1 MLRPNPYHRHIRG
14 RVDYPHHCHSFDPTP
29 LLELTQP
36 IAVSKAIPPPWP
48 ALLLTLA
55 ALPLGWS
62 LWAAVQAGLDPAGW
76 TALWQDPQTLRAL
89 AMSLWT
95 GLLASALSTA
105 AAAWLL
111 CRTFSALPDATVST
125 RLARGLAPLLALPHV
140 ALAIGLVALLA
151 PGGWL
156 LRLLSPWATGFSAPP
171 PWPTTQDP
179 WGLGLVTVL
188 VLKETPF
195 LLWAALA
202 QLQRPEVGQHLQQQ
216 LRLAQT
222 LGYSARS
229 AWWRVAWPQLWPRM
243 LGPLLAVLAY
253 NLTVVDVALVIGP
266 GTPPTLAVLAWQ
278 WLQNADPA
286 TNAQGAAA
294 AWLLAAAMA
303 LAAAL
308 AWSSTRSP
316 LWRRR
321 QTRGPDALRA
331 AAQPSPG
338 TITTIIIRAATHQPL
353 ALLPGIYLCVGLALG
368 LGSLTGSW
376 PFPQL
381 LPETWSQAAWQSV
394 MASTGTLW
402 VTTGLALASS
412 LSALLWA
419 VAWLELAPHNWHR
432 RAQALL
438 YLPLALPGV
447 LWVLGL
453 HQLALAWG
461 LDGQASGLWLA
472 HTLTCLP
479 YVLLALQGPYTGFD
493 ARLAQLAATLGRSH
507 WAFLWQVKWPL
518 LRAALAASMA
528 VGFAVSVAQYLPTL
542 YVGAGRFN
550 TVSTEAVTLASG
562 GQRSLTA
569 AYAGLQWLL
578 PVLMFALAARLG
590 RARRL

>member
-1 MLRPNPYHRHIRG
+1 M
-14 RVDYPHHCHSFDPTP
+14 
-29 LLELTQP
+29 
-36 IAVSKAIPPPWP
+36 
-48 ALLLTLA
+48 LLTLA

-62 LWAAVQAGLDPAGW
+62 LWAAVQAGLDAAGW
-76 TALWQDPQTLRAL
+76 KALWLDPQTLRAL

-95 GLLASALSTA
+95 GLLASTLSTA
-105 AAAWLL
+105 AAAWML
-111 CRTFSALPDATVST
+111 CRIFSPLPGAAVGG
-125 RLARGLAPLLALPHV
+125 RLARGLAPLLALPHA

-151 PGGWL
+151 PSGWL

-171 PWPTTQDP
+171 PWATTQDP
-179 WGLGLVTVL
+179 WGLGLVAVL

-202 QLQRPEVGQHLQQQ
+202 QLQRPEVGQQLQRQ

-229 AWWRVAWPQLWPRM
+229 AWWRVAWPQLWPRL

-266 GTPPTLAVLAWQ
+266 GAPPTLAVLAWQ
-278 WLQNADPA
+278 WLQDADPA

-294 AWLLAAAMA
+294 AWLLAGAMA

-308 AWSSTRSP
+308 AWGSTGNP
-316 LWRRR
+316 QWRRR
-321 QTRGPDALRA
+321 QTRGPDAMRTA
-331 AAQPSPG
+331 ARHSPG
-338 TITTIIIRAATHQPL
+338 TTTTITTITTITLRASTHQPL
-353 ALLPGIYLCVGLALG
+353 ALLLGIYLAVGLALG
-368 LGSLTGSW
+368 LGSFTGSW

-381 LPETWSQAAWQSV
+381 LPEVWSLTAWRSV
-394 MASTGTLW
+394 LASSGTLW
-402 VTTGLALASS
+402 ATTGLALASS

-419 VAWLELAPHNWHR
+419 VAWLELAPHSWQR

-472 HTLTCLP
+472 HTLACLP

-493 ARLAQLAATLGRSH
+493 TRLGQLAPTLGRSR

-518 LRAALAASMA
+518 LRAALAASLA

-578 PVLMFALAARLG
+578 PMLMFALAARLG

>member
-1 MLRPNPYHRHIRG
+1 M
-14 RVDYPHHCHSFDPTP
+14 
-29 LLELTQP
+29 
-36 IAVSKAIPPPWP
+36 
-48 ALLLTLA
+48 LLTLA

-62 LWAAVQAGLDPAGW
+62 LWAAVQAGLDTAGW
-76 TALWQDPQTLRAL
+76 KALLNDPQTLRAL

-105 AAAWLL
+105 VAAWML
-111 CRTFSALPDATVST
+111 CRIFSPLPGAAVGTK
-125 RLARGLAPLLALPHV
+125 LARGLAPLLALPHA

-151 PGGWL
+151 PSGWL

-171 PWPTTQDP
+171 PWATTQDP
-179 WGLGLVTVL
+179 WGLGLVLML

-202 QLQRPEVGQHLQQQ
+202 QLQRPGVTQALQQQ
-216 LRLAQT
+216 LRLAHT

-229 AWWRVAWPQLWPRM
+229 AWWRVAWPQLWPRL

-278 WLQNADPA
+278 WLQDADPT

-294 AWLLAAAMA
+294 AWLLAAALA
-303 LAAAL
+303 LVAAL
-308 AWSSTRSP
+308 AWGLTRTP

-321 QTRGPDALRA
+321 WTRGPA
-331 AAQPSPG
+331 AARAMGRFRSVRRHGERPG
-338 TITTIIIRAATHQPL
+338 TVKPNAPRPPL
-353 ALLPGIYLCVGLALG
+353 TLLHGIYLAAGLALAV
-368 LGSLTGSW
+368 GSLSGSW

-381 LPETWSQAAWQSV
+381 LPEAWGWAAWQSV
-394 MASTGTLW
+394 LASSGTLW
-402 VTTGLALASS
+402 TTGVLAMASS
-412 LSALLWA
+412 LGALLWA
-419 VAWLELAPHNWHR
+419 VAWLELAPPAWQR
-432 RAQALL
+432 RAQALFC
-438 YLPLALPGV
+438 LPLALPGV

-453 HQLALAWG
+453 HRLALAWAW
-461 LDGQASGLWLA
+461 DGQAAGLWLA
-472 HTLTCLP
+472 HTLACLP

-493 ARLAQLAATLGRSH
+493 ARLAQLAASLGRSR
-507 WAFLWQVKWPL
+507 WVFLWQVKWPL
-518 LRAALAASMA
+518 LRAALAASLA

-550 TVSTEAVTLASG
+550 TVTTEAVTLAAG

-578 PVLMFALAARLG
+578 PVLMFALAAWLG
-590 RARRL
+590 RARRWPQPAPPGQPVQCSLP

>member
-1 MLRPNPYHRHIRG
+1 M
-14 RVDYPHHCHSFDPTP
+14 
-29 LLELTQP
+29 TQS
-36 IAVSKAIPPPWP
+36 IAVSKAISTPCP
-48 ALLLTLA
+48 ALLLTLV

-111 CRTFSALPDATVST
+111 CRIFSALPDATVST
-125 RLARGLAPLLALPHV
+125 RLAGGLAPLLALPHV

-151 PGGWL
+151 PSGWL

-179 WGLGLVTVL
+179 WGLGLVAVL

-202 QLQRPEVGQHLQQQ
+202 QLQRPEVGLQLQQQ

-229 AWWRVAWPQLWPRM
+229 AWWRVAWPQLWPR
-243 LGPLLAVLAY
+243 LWGPLLAVLAY

-278 WLQNADPA
+278 WLQDADPA

-303 LAAAL
+303 LAAGL
-308 AWSSTRSP
+308 AWGSTRNP

-321 QTRGPDALRA
+321 RTRGPSALRA
-331 AAQPSPG
+331 AGQHVPR
-338 TITTIIIRAATHQPL
+338 TITTIALRPTTHQPL
-353 ALLPGIYLCVGLALG
+353 ALLLGIYLTVGLALG
-368 LGSLTGSW
+368 LGSVTGSW

-381 LPETWSQAAWQSV
+381 LPETWSLAAWQSV
-394 MASTGTLW
+394 LASSGTLW

-419 VAWLELAPHNWHR
+419 VAWLELAPHSWQAK
-432 RAQALL
+432 AQALL
-438 YLPLALPGV
+438 YLPLALPSV
-447 LWVLGL
+447 LWALGL
-453 HQLALAWG
+453 HKLALAWG
-461 LDGQASGLWLA
+461 LDSQASGLWLA
-472 HTLTCLP
+472 HTLACLP
-479 YVLLALQGPYTGFD
+479 YVLLSLQGPYTGFD
-493 ARLAQLAATLGRSH
+493 ARLAQLAATLGRSR
-507 WAFLWQVKWPL
+507 WAFLWQVKWPM
-518 LRAALAASMA
+518 LRAALTASLA

-578 PVLMFALAARLG
+578 PVLMFALTARLG

>member
-1 MLRPNPYHRHIRG
+1 
-14 RVDYPHHCHSFDPTP
+14 
-29 LLELTQP
+29 
-36 IAVSKAIPPPWP
+36 
-48 ALLLTLA
+48 
-55 ALPLGWS
+55 
-62 LWAAVQAGLDPAGW
+62 
-76 TALWQDPQTLRAL
+76 
-89 AMSLWT
+89 
-95 GLLASALSTA
+95 LLASALSTA

-111 CRTFSALPDATVST
+111 CRIFSALPDATVST
-125 RLARGLAPLLALPHV
+125 RLAGGLAPLLALPHV

-151 PGGWL
+151 PSGWL

-179 WGLGLVTVL
+179 WGLGLVAVL

-202 QLQRPEVGQHLQQQ
+202 QLQRPEVGLQLQQQ

-229 AWWRVAWPQLWPRM
+229 AWWRVAWPQLWPR
-243 LGPLLAVLAY
+243 LWGPLLAVLAY

-278 WLQNADPA
+278 WLQDADPA

-303 LAAAL
+303 LAAGL
-308 AWSSTRSP
+308 AWGSTRNP

-321 QTRGPDALRA
+321 RTRGPSALRA
-331 AAQPSPG
+331 AGQHVPR
-338 TITTIIIRAATHQPL
+338 TITTIALRPTTHQPL
-353 ALLPGIYLCVGLALG
+353 ALLLGIYLTVGLALG
-368 LGSLTGSW
+368 LGSVTGSW

-381 LPETWSQAAWQSV
+381 LPETWSLAAWQSV
-394 MASTGTLW
+394 LASSGTLW

-419 VAWLELAPHNWHR
+419 VAWLELAPHSWQAK
-432 RAQALL
+432 AQALL
-438 YLPLALPGV
+438 YLPLALPSV
-447 LWVLGL
+447 LWALGL
-453 HQLALAWG
+453 HKLALAWG
-461 LDGQASGLWLA
+461 LDSQASGLWLA
-472 HTLTCLP
+472 HTLACLP
-479 YVLLALQGPYTGFD
+479 YVLLSLQGPYTGFD
-493 ARLAQLAATLGRSH
+493 ARLAQLAATLGRSR
-507 WAFLWQVKWPL
+507 WAFLWQVKWPM
-518 LRAALAASMA
+518 LRAALTASLA

-578 PVLMFALAARLG
+578 PVLMFALTARLG

>member
-1 MLRPNPYHRHIRG
+1 
-14 RVDYPHHCHSFDPTP
+14 
-29 LLELTQP
+29 LTQS
-36 IAVSKAIPPPWP
+36 IAVSKAITPPWP

-95 GLLASALSTA
+95 GLLTSTLSTA

-125 RLARGLAPLLALPHV
+125 RLARGLAPLLALPHA

-151 PGGWL
+151 PSGWL

-179 WGLGLVTVL
+179 WGLGLVAVL

-202 QLQRPEVGQHLQQQ
+202 QLQRPEVGLQLQQQ

-229 AWWRVAWPQLWPRM
+229 AWWRVAWPQLWPRL
-243 LGPLLAVLAY
+243 LGPLLVVLAY

-278 WLQNADPA
+278 WLQDADPS

-308 AWSSTRSP
+308 AWGSTRNP

-321 QTRGPDALRA
+321 WTRGLNARHA
-331 AAQPSPG
+331 SGQPSPG
-338 TITTIIIRAATHQPL
+338 STPSATASKAIPRQPL
-353 ALLPGIYLCVGLALG
+353 AWLLGVYLTVGLALG
-368 LGSLTGSW
+368 LGSVTGSW

-381 LPETWSQAAWQSV
+381 LPETWSLAAWQSV

-419 VAWLELAPHNWHR
+419 VAWLELAPHSWQAK
-432 RAQALL
+432 AQALL
-438 YLPLALPGV
+438 YLPLALPSV
-447 LWVLGL
+447 LWALGL

-461 LDGQASGLWLA
+461 LDGQVSGLWLA
-472 HTLTCLP
+472 HTLACLP

-493 ARLAQLAATLGRSH
+493 ARLAQLAATLGRSR

-518 LRAALAASMA
+518 LRAALAASLA

-569 AYAGLQWLL
+569 AFAGLQWLL
-578 PVLMFALAARLG
+578 PVLMFVLAARLG

>member
-1 MLRPNPYHRHIRG
+1 M
-14 RVDYPHHCHSFDPTP
+14 
-29 LLELTQP
+29 TQS
-36 IAVSKAIPPPWP
+36 IAVSKAISTPCP
-48 ALLLTLA
+48 ALLLTLV

-111 CRTFSALPDATVST
+111 CRIFSALPDATAST

-151 PGGWL
+151 PSGWL

-179 WGLGLVTVL
+179 WGLGLVAVL

-202 QLQRPEVGQHLQQQ
+202 QLQRPEVGLQLQQQ

-229 AWWRVAWPQLWPRM
+229 AWWRVAWPQLWPR
-243 LGPLLAVLAY
+243 LWGPLLAVLAY

-278 WLQNADPA
+278 WLQDADPA

-308 AWSSTRSP
+308 AWGSTRNP

-321 QTRGPDALRA
+321 RTRGPDAMRA
-331 AAQPSPG
+331 AAQHMTRSIP
-338 TITTIIIRAATHQPL
+338 TITPGATTHQPL
-353 ALLPGIYLCVGLALG
+353 ALLLGIYLTVGLALG
-368 LGSLTGSW
+368 LGSVTGSW

-381 LPETWSQAAWQSV
+381 LPETWSLAAWQSV
-394 MASTGTLW
+394 LASSGTLW

-472 HTLTCLP
+472 HTLACLP

-493 ARLAQLAATLGRSH
+493 ARLAQLAATLGRSR
-507 WAFLWQVKWPL
+507 WAFLWRVKWPL
-518 LRAALAASMA
+518 LRAALAASLA

>member
-1 MLRPNPYHRHIRG
+1 M
-14 RVDYPHHCHSFDPTP
+14 
-29 LLELTQP
+29 P
-36 IAVSKAIPPPWP
+36 IP
-48 ALLLTLA
+48 ALMLLTLA

-111 CRTFSALPDATVST
+111 CRIFSALPDATVST
-125 RLARGLAPLLALPHV
+125 RLAGGLAPLLALPHV

-151 PGGWL
+151 PSGWL

-179 WGLGLVTVL
+179 WGLGLVAVL

-202 QLQRPEVGQHLQQQ
+202 QLQRPEVGLQLQQQ

-229 AWWRVAWPQLWPRM
+229 AWWRVAWPQLWPR
-243 LGPLLAVLAY
+243 LWGPLLAVLAY

-278 WLQNADPA
+278 WLQDADPA

-294 AWLLAAAMA
+294 AWLLAAALA

-308 AWSSTRSP
+308 TWGSTRSP

-321 QTRGPDALRA
+321 RTRGPSALRA
-331 AAQPSPG
+331 ATQPSPG
-338 TITTIIIRAATHQPL
+338 TITTIIIRATTHQPL
-353 ALLPGIYLCVGLALG
+353 DWLLGVYLTVGLALG
-368 LGSLTGSW
+368 LGSVIGSW

-381 LPETWSQAAWQSV
+381 LPETWSLAAWQSV
-394 MASTGTLW
+394 MSSSTTLW

-419 VAWLELAPHNWHR
+419 VAWLELAPHSWQAK
-432 RAQALL
+432 AQALL
-438 YLPLALPGV
+438 YLPLALPSV
-447 LWVLGL
+447 LWALGL
-453 HQLALAWG
+453 HKLALAWG
-461 LDGQASGLWLA
+461 LDSQASGLWLA
-472 HTLTCLP
+472 HTLACLP
-479 YVLLALQGPYTGFD
+479 YVLLSLQGPYTGFD
-493 ARLAQLAATLGRSH
+493 ARLAQLAATLGRSR
-507 WAFLWQVKWPL
+507 WAFLWQVKWPM
-518 LRAALAASMA
+518 LRAALTASLA

-578 PVLMFALAARLG
+578 PVLMFALTARLG

>member
-1 MLRPNPYHRHIRG
+1 MPM
-14 RVDYPHHCHSFDPTP
+14 
-29 LLELTQP
+29 P
-36 IAVSKAIPPPWP
+36 IP
-48 ALLLTLA
+48 ALMLLTLA

-111 CRTFSALPDATVST
+111 CRIFSALPDATVST

-151 PGGWL
+151 PSGWL

-179 WGLGLVTVL
+179 WGLGLVAVL

-202 QLQRPEVGQHLQQQ
+202 QLQRPEVGLQLQQQ

-229 AWWRVAWPQLWPRM
+229 AWWRVAWPQLWPR
-243 LGPLLAVLAY
+243 LWGPLLAVLAY

-278 WLQNADPA
+278 WLQDADPA

-303 LAAAL
+303 LAAGL
-308 AWSSTRSP
+308 AWGSTRNP

-321 QTRGPDALRA
+321 RTRGPSALRA
-331 AAQPSPG
+331 AGQHVPR
-338 TITTIIIRAATHQPL
+338 TITTIALRPTTHQPL
-353 ALLPGIYLCVGLALG
+353 ALLLGIYLTVGLALG
-368 LGSLTGSW
+368 LGSVTGSW

-381 LPETWSQAAWQSV
+381 LPETWSLAAWQSV
-394 MASTGTLW
+394 LASSGTLW

-419 VAWLELAPHNWHR
+419 VAWLELAPHSWQAK
-432 RAQALL
+432 AQALL
-438 YLPLALPGV
+438 YLPLALPSV
-447 LWVLGL
+447 LWALGL
-453 HQLALAWG
+453 HKLALAWG
-461 LDGQASGLWLA
+461 LDSQASGLWLA
-472 HTLTCLP
+472 HTLACLP
-479 YVLLALQGPYTGFD
+479 YVLLALQGPYTSFD
-493 ARLAQLAATLGRSH
+493 ARLAQLAATLGRSR
-507 WAFLWQVKWPL
+507 WAFLWQVKWPM
-518 LRAALAASMA
+518 LRAALTASLA

-578 PVLMFALAARLG
+578 PVLMFALTARLG

>member
-1 MLRPNPYHRHIRG
+1 MAFDHRHLRL
-14 RVDYPHHCHSFDPTP
+14 P
-29 LLELTQP
+29 
-36 IAVSKAIPPPWP
+36 IPP
-48 ALLLTLA
+48 LLLTLA

-62 LWAAVQAGLDPAGW
+62 LWAAVQAGLDAAGW
-76 TALWQDPQTLRAL
+76 TALLNDPQTLPAL

-111 CRTFSALPDATVST
+111 CRTFSALPHVAVGA
-125 RLARGLAPLLALPHV
+125 RLARGLAPLLAMPHA
-140 ALAIGLVALLA
+140 ALAIALVALLA
-151 PGGWL
+151 PSGWL
-156 LRLLSPWATGFSAPP
+156 LRLLSPWATGLSAPP

-179 WGLGLVTVL
+179 WGLGLVAVL

-202 QLQRPEVGQHLQQQ
+202 QLQRPEVGQQLQQQ
-216 LRLAQT
+216 LRLAHT

-229 AWWRVAWPQLWPRM
+229 AWWRVAWPQLWPRLM
-243 LGPLLAVLAY
+243 GPLLAVLAY

-266 GTPPTLAVLAWQ
+266 GRPPTLAVLAWQ
-278 WLQNADPA
+278 WLQDADPA

-294 AWLLAAAMA
+294 AWLLAAALA
-303 LAAAL
+303 LAASLAWSLTRSHLWRRRWTRGPAAARSISRFWPRRGNSKHPGTTRPDAPGLTPGRPPLTLLLCIYLAAAL
-308 AWSSTRSP
+308 A
-316 LWRRR
+316 
-321 QTRGPDALRA
+321 
-331 AAQPSPG
+331 
-338 TITTIIIRAATHQPL
+338 L
-353 ALLPGIYLCVGLALG
+353 AVG
-368 LGSLTGSW
+368 SVSGSW

-381 LPETWSQAAWQSV
+381 LPEAWSLAAWQSV
-394 MASTGTLW
+394 LASSGTLW
-402 VTTGLALASS
+402 ATTGLALASS
-412 LSALLWA
+412 LGALLWA
-419 VAWLELAPHNWHR
+419 VAWLELAPGTWQA
-432 RAQALL
+432 RAQPLL

-472 HTLTCLP
+472 HTLACLP

-493 ARLAQLAATLGRSH
+493 ARLAQLAATLGRGR

-518 LRAALAASMA
+518 LRAALAASLA
-528 VGFAVSVAQYLPTL
+528 LGFAVSVAQYLPTL

-550 TVSTEAVTLASG
+550 TVTTEAVTLAAG

-569 AYAGLQWLL
+569 AYAWLQWLL

-590 RARRL
+590 RARPI

>member
-1 MLRPNPYHRHIRG
+1 
-14 RVDYPHHCHSFDPTP
+14 
-29 LLELTQP
+29 
-36 IAVSKAIPPPWP
+36 
-48 ALLLTLA
+48 
-55 ALPLGWS
+55 
-62 LWAAVQAGLDPAGW
+62 
-76 TALWQDPQTLRAL
+76 
-89 AMSLWT
+89 
-95 GLLASALSTA
+95 
-105 AAAWLL
+105 
-111 CRTFSALPDATVST
+111 
-125 RLARGLAPLLALPHV
+125 LAPLLALPHA

-151 PGGWL
+151 PSGWL

-171 PWPTTQDP
+171 PWATTQDP
-179 WGLGLVTVL
+179 WGLGLVAVL

-202 QLQRPEVGQHLQQQ
+202 QLQRPEVGQQLQQQ

-222 LGYSARS
+222 LGYGARS
-229 AWWRVAWPQLWPRM
+229 AWWRVAWPQLWPRL

-278 WLQNADPA
+278 WLQDADPA

-294 AWLLAAAMA
+294 AWLLAATMA
-303 LAAAL
+303 LMAVL
-308 AWSSTRSP
+308 AWGSTRSP

-321 QTRGPDALRA
+321 RTRGPNAMRA
-331 AAQPSPG
+331 GAQHSPG
-338 TITTIIIRAATHQPL
+338 TTTTIAAITRRATTHQPL
-353 ALLPGIYLCVGLALG
+353 ALLLGIYLTVGLALG
-368 LGSLTGSW
+368 LGSVAGSW

-381 LPETWSQAAWQSV
+381 LPEVWSLAAWRSV
-394 MASTGTLW
+394 LASSSTLW
-402 VTTGLALASS
+402 ATTGLALASS

-419 VAWLELAPHNWHR
+419 VAWLELAPQSWHR

-472 HTLTCLP
+472 HTLACLP

-493 ARLAQLAATLGRSH
+493 ARLGQLAATLGRSR
-507 WAFLWQVKWPL
+507 WAFLWQVKWPM
-518 LRAALAASMA
+518 LRAALAASLA
-528 VGFAVSVAQYLPTL
+528 VGFAVSLAQYLPTL
-542 YVGAGRFN
+542 YLGAGRFN

-590 RARRL
+590 RASRF

>member
-1 MLRPNPYHRHIRG
+1 MPAPTLSLML
-14 RVDYPHHCHSFDPTP
+14 F
-29 LLELTQP
+29 
-36 IAVSKAIPPPWP
+36 
-48 ALLLTLA
+48 TLA

-62 LWAAVQAGLDPAGW
+62 LWAAVQAGLDAPAW
-76 TALWQDPQTLRAL
+76 AALWRDSQTLRAL

-95 GLLASALSTA
+95 GLLASALSTL

-111 CRTFSALPDATVST
+111 CRSFSPLPSAAVGAQ
-125 RLARGLAPLLALPHV
+125 LASGLAPLLALPHA

-151 PGGWL
+151 PSGWL
-156 LRLLSPWATGFSAPP
+156 LRLLSPWATGLSAPP
-171 PWPTTQDP
+171 PWATTQDP
-179 WGLGLVTVL
+179 WGLGLVAVL

-202 QLQRPEVGQHLQQQ
+202 QLQRPEVGQQLQQQ

-229 AWWRVAWPQLWPRM
+229 AWWRLAWPQLWPRL

-266 GTPPTLAVLAWQ
+266 GAPPTLAVLAWQ
-278 WLQNADPA
+278 WLQDADPA

-308 AWSSTRSP
+308 AWGSARSP

-321 QTRGPDALRA
+321 RTRGPDAIRA
-331 AAQPSPG
+331 GAQHSPG
-338 TITTIIIRAATHQPL
+338 STPAPTASKAIPRQPL
-353 ALLPGIYLCVGLALG
+353 AWLMGIYLAVGLALG
-368 LGSLTGSW
+368 LGSFTGSW

-381 LPETWSQAAWQSV
+381 LPEVWSLAAWRSV
-394 MASTGTLW
+394 LASSGTLW
-402 VTTGLALASS
+402 ATTGLALASS

-419 VAWLELAPHNWHR
+419 VAWLELAPHSWHR
-432 RAQALL
+432 RAQVLL

-472 HTLTCLP
+472 HTLACLP
-479 YVLLALQGPYTGFD
+479 YVLLALQGPYNGFD
-493 ARLAQLAATLGRSH
+493 ARLAQLAATLGRSR
-507 WAFLWQVKWPL
+507 WAFLWQVKWPM
-518 LRAALAASMA
+518 LRAALTASLA

-542 YVGAGRFN
+542 YLGAGRFN

>member
-1 MLRPNPYHRHIRG
+1 M
-14 RVDYPHHCHSFDPTP
+14 PT
-29 LLELTQP
+29 
-36 IAVSKAIPPPWP
+36 AAP
-48 ALLLTLA
+48 ALLLLILA

-111 CRTFSALPDATVST
+111 CRIFSALPDATVST
-125 RLARGLAPLLALPHV
+125 RLAGGLAPLLALPHV

-151 PGGWL
+151 PSGWL

-179 WGLGLVTVL
+179 WGLGLVAVL

-202 QLQRPEVGQHLQQQ
+202 QLQRPEVGLQLQQQ

-229 AWWRVAWPQLWPRM
+229 AWWRVAWPQLWPR
-243 LGPLLAVLAY
+243 LWGPLLAVLAY

-278 WLQNADPA
+278 WLQDADPA

-303 LAAAL
+303 LAAGL
-308 AWSSTRSP
+308 AWGSTRNP

-321 QTRGPDALRA
+321 RTRGPSALRA
-331 AAQPSPG
+331 AGQHVPR
-338 TITTIIIRAATHQPL
+338 TITTIALRPTTHQPL
-353 ALLPGIYLCVGLALG
+353 ALLLGIYLTVGLALG
-368 LGSLTGSW
+368 LGSVTGSW

-381 LPETWSQAAWQSV
+381 LPETWSLAAWQSV
-394 MASTGTLW
+394 LASSGTLW

-419 VAWLELAPHNWHR
+419 VAWLELAPHSWQAK
-432 RAQALL
+432 AQALL
-438 YLPLALPGV
+438 YLPLALPSV
-447 LWVLGL
+447 LWALGL

-472 HTLTCLP
+472 HTLACLP
-479 YVLLALQGPYTGFD
+479 YVLLSLQGPYTGFD
-493 ARLAQLAATLGRSH
+493 ARLAQLAATLGRSR
-507 WAFLWQVKWPL
+507 WAFLWQVKWPM
-518 LRAALAASMA
+518 LRAALTASLA

-578 PVLMFALAARLG
+578 PVLMFALTARLG

>member
-1 MLRPNPYHRHIRG
+1 M
-14 RVDYPHHCHSFDPTP
+14 
-29 LLELTQP
+29 TQP

-111 CRTFSALPDATVST
+111 CRIFSALPDATVST
-125 RLARGLAPLLALPHV
+125 RLAGGLAPLLALPHV

-151 PGGWL
+151 PSGWL

-179 WGLGLVTVL
+179 WGLGLVAVL

-202 QLQRPEVGQHLQQQ
+202 QLQRPEVGLQLQQQ

-229 AWWRVAWPQLWPRM
+229 AWWRVAWPQLWPR
-243 LGPLLAVLAY
+243 LWGPLLAVLAY

-278 WLQNADPA
+278 WLQDADPA

-303 LAAAL
+303 LAAGL
-308 AWSSTRSP
+308 AWGSTRNP

-321 QTRGPDALRA
+321 RTRGPSALRA
-331 AAQPSPG
+331 AGQHVPR
-338 TITTIIIRAATHQPL
+338 TITTIALRPTTHQPL
-353 ALLPGIYLCVGLALG
+353 ALLLGIYLTVGLALG
-368 LGSLTGSW
+368 LGSVTGSW

-381 LPETWSQAAWQSV
+381 LPETWSLAAWQSV
-394 MASTGTLW
+394 LASSGTLW

-419 VAWLELAPHNWHR
+419 VAWLELAPHSWQAK
-432 RAQALL
+432 AQALL
-438 YLPLALPGV
+438 YLPLALPSV
-447 LWVLGL
+447 LWALGL

-472 HTLTCLP
+472 HTLACLP
-479 YVLLALQGPYTGFD
+479 YVLLSLQGPYTGFD
-493 ARLAQLAATLGRSH
+493 ARLAQLAATLGRSR
-507 WAFLWQVKWPL
+507 WAFLWQVKWPM
-518 LRAALAASMA
+518 LRAALTASLA

-578 PVLMFALAARLG
+578 PVLMFALTARLG

>member
-1 MLRPNPYHRHIRG
+1 MPAPTLSLML
-14 RVDYPHHCHSFDPTP
+14 F
-29 LLELTQP
+29 
-36 IAVSKAIPPPWP
+36 
-48 ALLLTLA
+48 TLA

-62 LWAAVQAGLDPAGW
+62 LWAAVQAGLDAPAW
-76 TALWQDPQTLRAL
+76 AALWRDSQTLRAL

-95 GLLASALSTA
+95 GLLASALSTL

-111 CRTFSALPDATVST
+111 CRSFSPLPSAAVGAQ
-125 RLARGLAPLLALPHV
+125 LASGLAPLLALPHA

-151 PGGWL
+151 PSGWL
-156 LRLLSPWATGFSAPP
+156 LRLLSPWATGLSAPP
-171 PWPTTQDP
+171 PWATTQDP
-179 WGLGLVTVL
+179 WGLGLVAVL

-202 QLQRPEVGQHLQQQ
+202 QLQRPEVGQQLQQQ

-229 AWWRVAWPQLWPRM
+229 AWWRLAWPQLWPRL

-266 GTPPTLAVLAWQ
+266 GAPPTLAVLAWQ
-278 WLQNADPA
+278 WLQDADPA

-308 AWSSTRSP
+308 AWGSARSP

-321 QTRGPDALRA
+321 RTRGPDAIRA
-331 AAQPSPG
+331 GAQHSPG
-338 TITTIIIRAATHQPL
+338 STPAATASKAIPRQPL
-353 ALLPGIYLCVGLALG
+353 AWLMGIYLAVGLALG
-368 LGSLTGSW
+368 LGSFTGSW

-381 LPETWSQAAWQSV
+381 LPEVWSLAAWRSV
-394 MASTGTLW
+394 LASSGTLW
-402 VTTGLALASS
+402 ATTGLALASS

-419 VAWLELAPHNWHR
+419 VAWLELAPHSWHR
-432 RAQALL
+432 RAQVLL

-472 HTLTCLP
+472 HTLACLP
-479 YVLLALQGPYTGFD
+479 YVLLALQGPYNGFD
-493 ARLAQLAATLGRSH
+493 ARLAQLAATLGRSR
-507 WAFLWQVKWPL
+507 WAFLWQVKWPM
-518 LRAALAASMA
+518 LRAALTASLA

-542 YVGAGRFN
+542 YLGAGRFN

>member
-1 MLRPNPYHRHIRG
+1 MA
-14 RVDYPHHCHSFDPTP
+14 FDPRHLRLP
-29 LLELTQP
+29 
-36 IAVSKAIPPPWP
+36 IPP
-48 ALLLTLA
+48 LLLTLA

-62 LWAAVQAGLDPAGW
+62 LWAAVQAGLDIAGW
-76 TALWQDPQTLRAL
+76 TALLNDPQTLRAL

-95 GLLASALSTA
+95 GLLASTLSTA
-105 AAAWLL
+105 VAALLL
-111 CRTFSALPDATVST
+111 CRTFSALPDAAAGA
-125 RLARGLAPLLALPHV
+125 RLARGLAPLLALPHA
-140 ALAIGLVALLA
+140 ALAIALVALLA
-151 PGGWL
+151 PSGWL
-156 LRLLSPWATGFSAPP
+156 LRLLSPWATGLSAPP

-179 WGLGLVTVL
+179 WGLGLVAVL

-202 QLQRPEVGQHLQQQ
+202 QLQRPEVGQQLQQQ
-216 LRLAQT
+216 LRLAHT

-229 AWWRVAWPQLWPRM
+229 AWWRVAWPQLWPRLM
-243 LGPLLAVLAY
+243 GPLLAVLAY

-266 GTPPTLAVLAWQ
+266 GSPPTLAVLAWQ
-278 WLQNADPA
+278 WLQDADPA

-294 AWLLAAAMA
+294 AWLLAAALA
-303 LAAAL
+303 LAASL
-308 AWSSTRSP
+308 AWSLARAR

-321 QTRGPDALRA
+321 WTRGPA
-331 AAQPSPG
+331 AARSISRFWPGRGNSKHPG
-338 TITTIIIRAATHQPL
+338 TIWPDALGLTPSRPPL
-353 ALLPGIYLCVGLALG
+353 TLLLCIYLTAGLALAV
-368 LGSLTGSW
+368 GSISGSW

-381 LPETWSQAAWQSV
+381 LPEAWSLAAWQSV
-394 MASTGTLW
+394 LASSGTLW
-402 VTTGLALASS
+402 ATTGLALASS
-412 LSALLWA
+412 LAALLWA
-419 VAWLELAPHNWHR
+419 VAWLELAPGTWQR
-432 RAQALL
+432 RAQPLL

-453 HQLALAWG
+453 HQLALAWD

-472 HTLTCLP
+472 HTLACLP

-493 ARLAQLAATLGRSH
+493 ARLAQLAATLGRGR

-518 LRAALAASMA
+518 LRAALAASLA

-550 TVSTEAVTLASG
+550 TVTTEAVTLAAG

-569 AYAGLQWLL
+569 AYAWLQWML

-590 RARRL
+590 RARPV

>member
-1 MLRPNPYHRHIRG
+1 
-14 RVDYPHHCHSFDPTP
+14 
-29 LLELTQP
+29 LTQP

-111 CRTFSALPDATVST
+111 CRIFSALPDATVST
-125 RLARGLAPLLALPHV
+125 RLAGGLAPLLALPHV

-151 PGGWL
+151 PSGWL

-179 WGLGLVTVL
+179 WGLGLVAVL

-202 QLQRPEVGQHLQQQ
+202 QLQRPEVGLQLQQQ

-229 AWWRVAWPQLWPRM
+229 AWWRVAWPQLWPR
-243 LGPLLAVLAY
+243 LWGPLLAVLAY

-278 WLQNADPA
+278 WLQDADPA

-303 LAAAL
+303 LAAGL
-308 AWSSTRSP
+308 AWGSTRNP

-321 QTRGPDALRA
+321 RTRGPSALRA
-331 AAQPSPG
+331 AGQHVPR
-338 TITTIIIRAATHQPL
+338 TITTIALRPTTHQPL
-353 ALLPGIYLCVGLALG
+353 ALLLGIYLTVGLALG
-368 LGSLTGSW
+368 LGSVTGSW

-381 LPETWSQAAWQSV
+381 LPETWSLAAWQSV
-394 MASTGTLW
+394 LASSGTLW

-419 VAWLELAPHNWHR
+419 VAWLELAPHSWQAK
-432 RAQALL
+432 AQALL
-438 YLPLALPGV
+438 YLPLALPSV
-447 LWVLGL
+447 LWALGL

-472 HTLTCLP
+472 HTLACLP
-479 YVLLALQGPYTGFD
+479 YVLLSLQGPYTGFD
-493 ARLAQLAATLGRSH
+493 ARLAQLAATLGRSR
-507 WAFLWQVKWPL
+507 WAFLWQVKWPM
-518 LRAALAASMA
+518 LRAALTASLA

-578 PVLMFALAARLG
+578 PVLMFALTARLG

>member
-1 MLRPNPYHRHIRG
+1 
-14 RVDYPHHCHSFDPTP
+14 
-29 LLELTQP
+29 LTQS
-36 IAVSKAIPPPWP
+36 IAVSKAISTPCP
-48 ALLLTLA
+48 ALLLTLV

-111 CRTFSALPDATVST
+111 CRIFSALPDATAST

-151 PGGWL
+151 PSGWL

-179 WGLGLVTVL
+179 WGLGLVAVL

-202 QLQRPEVGQHLQQQ
+202 QLQRPEVGLQLQQQ

-229 AWWRVAWPQLWPRM
+229 AWWRVAWPQLWPR
-243 LGPLLAVLAY
+243 LWGPLLAVLAY

-278 WLQNADPA
+278 WLQDADPA

-308 AWSSTRSP
+308 AWGSTRNP

-321 QTRGPDALRA
+321 RTRGPDAMRA
-331 AAQPSPG
+331 AAQHMTRSIP
-338 TITTIIIRAATHQPL
+338 TITPGATTHQPL
-353 ALLPGIYLCVGLALG
+353 ALLLGIYLTVGLALG
-368 LGSLTGSW
+368 LGSVTGSW

-381 LPETWSQAAWQSV
+381 LPETWSLAAWQSV
-394 MASTGTLW
+394 LASSGTLW

-472 HTLTCLP
+472 HTLACLP

-493 ARLAQLAATLGRSH
+493 ARLAQLAATLGRSR
-507 WAFLWQVKWPL
+507 WAFLWRVKWPL
-518 LRAALAASMA
+518 LRAALAASLA

>member
-171 PWPTTQDP
+171 PWATTQDP
-179 WGLGLVTVL
+179 WGMGLVAVL

-229 AWWRVAWPQLWPRM
+229 AWWRVAWPQLWPRL

-381 LPETWSQAAWQSV
+381 LPETWSLAAWQSV

-493 ARLAQLAATLGRSH
+493 GRLAQLAATLGRSR
-507 WAFLWQVKWPL
+507 WAFLWQVKWPM
-518 LRAALAASMA
+518 LRAALAASLA

>member
-1 MLRPNPYHRHIRG
+1 MLL
-14 RVDYPHHCHSFDPTP
+14 S
-29 LLELTQP
+29 
-36 IAVSKAIPPPWP
+36 
-48 ALLLTLA
+48 LA

-62 LWAAVQAGLDPAGW
+62 LWAAVQAGLDAAGW
-76 TALWQDPQTLRAL
+76 MALWQDPQTLRAL

-95 GLLASALSTA
+95 GLLASTLSTA
-105 AAAWLL
+105 AAAWML
-111 CRTFSALPDATVST
+111 CRIFSPLPGAAVGG
-125 RLARGLAPLLALPHV
+125 RLARGLAPLLALPHA

-151 PGGWL
+151 PSGWL

-171 PWPTTQDP
+171 PWATTQDP
-179 WGLGLVTVL
+179 WGLGLVAVL

-202 QLQRPEVGQHLQQQ
+202 QLQRPEVGQQLQRQ

-229 AWWRVAWPQLWPRM
+229 AWWRVAWPQLWPRL

-266 GTPPTLAVLAWQ
+266 GAPPTLAVLAWQ
-278 WLQNADPA
+278 WLQDADPA

-294 AWLLAAAMA
+294 AWLLAGAMA

-308 AWSSTRSP
+308 AWGSTGNP
-316 LWRRR
+316 QWRRR
-321 QTRGPDALRA
+321 QTRGPDAMRTA
-331 AAQPSPG
+331 ARHSPG
-338 TITTIIIRAATHQPL
+338 TTTTITTITTITLRASTHQPL
-353 ALLPGIYLCVGLALG
+353 ALLLGIYLTVGLALV
-368 LGSLTGSW
+368 LGSFTGSW

-381 LPETWSQAAWQSV
+381 LPEVWSLTALRSV
-394 MASTGTLW
+394 LASSGTLW
-402 VTTGLALASS
+402 ATTGLALASS

-419 VAWLELAPHNWHR
+419 VAWLELAPHSWQR

-472 HTLTCLP
+472 HTLACLP

-493 ARLAQLAATLGRSH
+493 TRLGQLAATLGRSR

-518 LRAALAASMA
+518 LRAALAASLA

-578 PVLMFALAARLG
+578 PMLMFALAARLG

>member
-1 MLRPNPYHRHIRG
+1 M
-14 RVDYPHHCHSFDPTP
+14 
-29 LLELTQP
+29 
-36 IAVSKAIPPPWP
+36 
-48 ALLLTLA
+48 LLTLA

-62 LWAAVQAGLDPAGW
+62 LWAAVQAGLDPTGW
-76 TALWQDPQTLRAL
+76 KALLNDPQTLRAL

-105 AAAWLL
+105 VAAWML
-111 CRTFSALPDATVST
+111 CRIFSPLPGAAVGTK
-125 RLARGLAPLLALPHV
+125 LARGLAPLLALPHA

-151 PGGWL
+151 PSGWL

-171 PWPTTQDP
+171 PWATTQDP
-179 WGLGLVTVL
+179 WGLGLVAVL

-202 QLQRPEVGQHLQQQ
+202 QLQRPEVGQQLQQQ
-216 LRLAQT
+216 LRLAHT

-229 AWWRVAWPQLWPRM
+229 AWWRVAWPQLWPRL

-266 GTPPTLAVLAWQ
+266 GAPPTLAVLAWQ
-278 WLQNADPA
+278 WLQDADPA

-294 AWLLAAAMA
+294 AWLLAATMA

-308 AWSSTRSP
+308 AWGSARNP

-321 QTRGPDALRA
+321 RARGPDAMRA
-331 AAQPSPG
+331 AARHSPG
-338 TITTIIIRAATHQPL
+338 TTKAITTITTITLRATTHQPL
-353 ALLPGIYLCVGLALG
+353 ALLPGIYLAVGLALG
-368 LGSLTGSW
+368 LGSFTGSW

-381 LPETWSQAAWQSV
+381 LPEVWSLAAWRSV
-394 MASTGTLW
+394 LASSGTLW
-402 VTTGLALASS
+402 ATTGLALASS

-419 VAWLELAPHNWHR
+419 VAWLELAPHSWHR
-432 RAQALL
+432 GAQALL

-472 HTLTCLP
+472 HTLACLP

-493 ARLAQLAATLGRSH
+493 ARLAQLAATLGRSR
-507 WAFLWQVKWPL
+507 WAFLWQVKWPM
-518 LRAALAASMA
+518 LRAALAASLA

-578 PVLMFALAARLG
+578 PVLMFALAAWLG
-590 RARRL
+590 RARRF

>member
-1 MLRPNPYHRHIRG
+1 M
-14 RVDYPHHCHSFDPTP
+14 
-29 LLELTQP
+29 TQP

-111 CRTFSALPDATVST
+111 CRIFSALPDATVST
-125 RLARGLAPLLALPHV
+125 RLAGGLAPLLALPHV

-151 PGGWL
+151 PSGWL

-179 WGLGLVTVL
+179 WGLGLVAVL

-202 QLQRPEVGQHLQQQ
+202 QLQRPEVGLQLQQQ

-229 AWWRVAWPQLWPRM
+229 AWWRVAWPQLWPR
-243 LGPLLAVLAY
+243 LWGPLLAVLAY

-278 WLQNADPA
+278 WLQDADPA

-303 LAAAL
+303 LAAGL
-308 AWSSTRSP
+308 AWGSTRNP

-321 QTRGPDALRA
+321 RTRGPSALRA
-331 AAQPSPG
+331 AGQHVPR
-338 TITTIIIRAATHQPL
+338 TITTIALRPTTHQPL
-353 ALLPGIYLCVGLALG
+353 ALLLGIYLTVGLALG
-368 LGSLTGSW
+368 LGSVTGSW

-381 LPETWSQAAWQSV
+381 LPETWSLAAWQSV
-394 MASTGTLW
+394 LASSGTLW

-419 VAWLELAPHNWHR
+419 VAWLELAPHSWQAK
-432 RAQALL
+432 AQALL
-438 YLPLALPGV
+438 YLPLALPSV
-447 LWVLGL
+447 LWALGL
-453 HQLALAWG
+453 HKLALAWG
-461 LDGQASGLWLA
+461 LDSQASGLWLA
-472 HTLTCLP
+472 HTLACLP
-479 YVLLALQGPYTGFD
+479 YVLLSLQGPYTGFD
-493 ARLAQLAATLGRSH
+493 ARLAQLAATLGRSR
-507 WAFLWQVKWPL
+507 WAFLWQVKWPM
-518 LRAALAASMA
+518 LRAALTASLA

-578 PVLMFALAARLG
+578 PVLMFALTARLG

>member
-1 MLRPNPYHRHIRG
+1 MAFDHRQLR
-14 RVDYPHHCHSFDPTP
+14 
-29 LLELTQP
+29 LP
-36 IAVSKAIPPPWP
+36 IAP
-48 ALLLTLA
+48 LLLTLA

-62 LWAAVQAGLDPAGW
+62 LWAAVQAGLDAAGW
-76 TALWQDPQTLRAL
+76 TALLNDPQTLPAL

-95 GLLASALSTA
+95 GLLASTLSTA
-105 AAAWLL
+105 VAAWLL
-111 CRTFSALPDATVST
+111 CRIFSPLPGAAVGTK
-125 RLARGLAPLLALPHV
+125 LARGLAPLLALPHA
-140 ALAIGLVALLA
+140 ALAIALVALLA
-151 PGGWL
+151 PSGWL
-156 LRLLSPWATGFSAPP
+156 LRLLSPWATGLSAPP

-179 WGLGLVTVL
+179 WGLGLVAVL

-202 QLQRPEVGQHLQQQ
+202 QLQRPEVGQQLQQQ
-216 LRLAQT
+216 LRLAHT

-229 AWWRVAWPQLWPRM
+229 AWWRVAWPQLWPRL

-278 WLQNADPA
+278 WLQDADPA

-303 LAAAL
+303 LAAGL
-308 AWSSTRSP
+308 AWGSTRNP

-321 QTRGPDALRA
+321 RTRGPSALRA
-331 AAQPSPG
+331 AGQHVPR
-338 TITTIIIRAATHQPL
+338 TITTIALRPTTHQPL
-353 ALLPGIYLCVGLALG
+353 ALLLGIYLTVGLALG
-368 LGSLTGSW
+368 LGSVTGSW

-381 LPETWSQAAWQSV
+381 LPETWSLAAWQSV
-394 MASTGTLW
+394 LASSGTLW

-419 VAWLELAPHNWHR
+419 VAWLELAPHSWQAK
-432 RAQALL
+432 AQALL
-438 YLPLALPGV
+438 YLPLALPSV
-447 LWVLGL
+447 LWALGL
-453 HQLALAWG
+453 HKLALAWG
-461 LDGQASGLWLA
+461 LDSQASGLWLA
-472 HTLTCLP
+472 HTLACLP
-479 YVLLALQGPYTGFD
+479 YVLLSLQGPYTGFD
-493 ARLAQLAATLGRSH
+493 ARLAQLAATLGRSR
-507 WAFLWQVKWPL
+507 WAFLWQVKWPM
-518 LRAALAASMA
+518 LRAALTASLA

-578 PVLMFALAARLG
+578 PVLMFALTARLG

>member
-1 MLRPNPYHRHIRG
+1 M
-14 RVDYPHHCHSFDPTP
+14 
-29 LLELTQP
+29 
-36 IAVSKAIPPPWP
+36 
-48 ALLLTLA
+48 LLTLA
-55 ALPLGWS
+55 ALPLGWG
-62 LWAAVQAGLDPAGW
+62 LWAAVQAGLDTAGW
-76 TALWQDPQTLRAL
+76 KALLNDPQTLRAL

-111 CRTFSALPDATVST
+111 YRTFSPLPGAAVGG
-125 RLARGLAPLLALPHV
+125 RLARGLAPLLALPHA

-151 PGGWL
+151 PSGWL

-171 PWPTTQDP
+171 PWATTQDP
-179 WGLGLVTVL
+179 WGLGLVAVL

-202 QLQRPEVGQHLQQQ
+202 QLQRPEVGLQLQQQ

-222 LGYSARS
+222 LGYGARS
-229 AWWRVAWPQLWPRM
+229 AWWRVAWPQLWPRL

-278 WLQNADPA
+278 WLQDADQA

-294 AWLLAAAMA
+294 AWLLAATMA
-303 LAAAL
+303 LVAVL
-308 AWSSTRSP
+308 AWGSVRNP

-321 QTRGPDALRA
+321 RTRGPDAMRA
-331 AAQPSPG
+331 GARHSPG
-338 TITTIIIRAATHQPL
+338 SAPAATASKAIPHQPL
-353 ALLPGIYLCVGLALG
+353 ALLLGIYLVVGLALG
-368 LGSLTGSW
+368 LGSVAGSW

-381 LPETWSQAAWQSV
+381 LPEVWSLAAWRSV
-394 MASTGTLW
+394 LASSSTLW
-402 VTTGLALASS
+402 ATTGLALASS

-419 VAWLELAPHNWHR
+419 VAWLELAPHSWRR

-461 LDGQASGLWLA
+461 LDGQTSGLWLA
-472 HTLTCLP
+472 HTLACLP

-493 ARLAQLAATLGRSH
+493 ARLGQLAATLGRSR
-507 WAFLWQVKWPL
+507 WAFLWQVKWPM
-518 LRAALAASMA
+518 LRAALAASLA

-578 PVLMFALAARLG
+578 PVLMFALAAWLG

>member
-1 MLRPNPYHRHIRG
+1 
-14 RVDYPHHCHSFDPTP
+14 
-29 LLELTQP
+29 LTQP

-111 CRTFSALPDATVST
+111 CRIFSALPDATVST
-125 RLARGLAPLLALPHV
+125 RLAGGLAPLLALPHV

-151 PGGWL
+151 PSGWL

-179 WGLGLVTVL
+179 WGLGLVAVL

-202 QLQRPEVGQHLQQQ
+202 QLQRPEVGLQLQQQ

-229 AWWRVAWPQLWPRM
+229 AWWRVAWPQLWPR
-243 LGPLLAVLAY
+243 LWGPLLAVLAY

-278 WLQNADPA
+278 WLQDADPA

-303 LAAAL
+303 LAAGL
-308 AWSSTRSP
+308 AWGSTRNP

-321 QTRGPDALRA
+321 RTRGPSALRA
-331 AAQPSPG
+331 AGQHVPR
-338 TITTIIIRAATHQPL
+338 TITTIALRPTTHQPL
-353 ALLPGIYLCVGLALG
+353 ALLLGIYLTVGLALG
-368 LGSLTGSW
+368 LGSVTGSW

-381 LPETWSQAAWQSV
+381 LPETWSLAAWQSV
-394 MASTGTLW
+394 LASSGTLW

-419 VAWLELAPHNWHR
+419 VAWLELAPHSWQAK
-432 RAQALL
+432 AQALL
-438 YLPLALPGV
+438 YLPLALPSV
-447 LWVLGL
+447 LWALGL
-453 HQLALAWG
+453 HKLALAWG
-461 LDGQASGLWLA
+461 LDSQASGLWLA
-472 HTLTCLP
+472 HTLACLP
-479 YVLLALQGPYTGFD
+479 YVLLSLQGPYTGFD
-493 ARLAQLAATLGRSH
+493 ARLAQLAATLGRSR
-507 WAFLWQVKWPL
+507 WAFLWQVKWPM
-518 LRAALAASMA
+518 LRAALTASLA

-578 PVLMFALAARLG
+578 PVLMFALTARLG

>member
-1 MLRPNPYHRHIRG
+1 
-14 RVDYPHHCHSFDPTP
+14 
-29 LLELTQP
+29 
-36 IAVSKAIPPPWP
+36 
-48 ALLLTLA
+48 
-55 ALPLGWS
+55 
-62 LWAAVQAGLDPAGW
+62 
-76 TALWQDPQTLRAL
+76 
-89 AMSLWT
+89 
-95 GLLASALSTA
+95 
-105 AAAWLL
+105 
-111 CRTFSALPDATVST
+111 
-125 RLARGLAPLLALPHV
+125 
-140 ALAIGLVALLA
+140 
-151 PGGWL
+151 
-156 LRLLSPWATGFSAPP
+156 
-171 PWPTTQDP
+171 
-179 WGLGLVTVL
+179 
-188 VLKETPF
+188 
-195 LLWAALA
+195 
-202 QLQRPEVGQHLQQQ
+202 
-216 LRLAQT
+216 
-222 LGYSARS
+222 
-229 AWWRVAWPQLWPRM
+229 
-243 LGPLLAVLAY
+243 
-253 NLTVVDVALVIGP
+253 
-266 GTPPTLAVLAWQ
+266 
-278 WLQNADPA
+278 
-286 TNAQGAAA
+286 
-294 AWLLAAAMA
+294 MA

-308 AWSSTRSP
+308 AWGSTRNP

-321 QTRGPDALRA
+321 RTRGPDAMRA
-331 AAQPSPG
+331 AAQHMTRSIP
-338 TITTIIIRAATHQPL
+338 TITPGATTHQPL
-353 ALLPGIYLCVGLALG
+353 ALLLGIYLTVGLALG
-368 LGSLTGSW
+368 LGSVTGSW

-381 LPETWSQAAWQSV
+381 LTEAWSLAAWQSV

-472 HTLTCLP
+472 HTLACLP
-479 YVLLALQGPYTGFD
+479 YVLLALQGPYTSFD
-493 ARLAQLAATLGRSH
+493 ARLAQLAATLGRSR
-507 WAFLWQVKWPL
+507 WAFLWRVKWPL
-518 LRAALAASMA
+518 LRAALAASLA

>member
-1 MLRPNPYHRHIRG
+1 M
-14 RVDYPHHCHSFDPTP
+14 
-29 LLELTQP
+29 
-36 IAVSKAIPPPWP
+36 
-48 ALLLTLA
+48 
-55 ALPLGWS
+55 
-62 LWAAVQAGLDPAGW
+62 
-76 TALWQDPQTLRAL
+76 
-89 AMSLWT
+89 
-95 GLLASALSTA
+95 
-105 AAAWLL
+105 
-111 CRTFSALPDATVST
+111 
-125 RLARGLAPLLALPHV
+125 
-140 ALAIGLVALLA
+140 
-151 PGGWL
+151 
-156 LRLLSPWATGFSAPP
+156 
-171 PWPTTQDP
+171 
-179 WGLGLVTVL
+179 
-188 VLKETPF
+188 
-195 LLWAALA
+195 
-202 QLQRPEVGQHLQQQ
+202 
-216 LRLAQT
+216 
-222 LGYSARS
+222 
-229 AWWRVAWPQLWPRM
+229 AWPQLWPRL

-278 WLQNADPA
+278 WLQDADPA

-294 AWLLAAAMA
+294 AWLLAAALA

-308 AWSSTRSP
+308 TWGSTRSP

-321 QTRGPDALRA
+321 QTRGPDAMRA

-338 TITTIIIRAATHQPL
+338 TITTIIIRATTHQPL
-353 ALLPGIYLCVGLALG
+353 DWLLGVYLTVGLALG
-368 LGSLTGSW
+368 LGSVTGSW

-381 LPETWSQAAWQSV
+381 LPETWSLAAWQSV
-394 MASTGTLW
+394 MSSSTTLW

-419 VAWLELAPHNWHR
+419 VAWLELAPHSWQAK
-432 RAQALL
+432 AQALL
-438 YLPLALPGV
+438 YLPLALPSV
-447 LWVLGL
+447 LWALGL

-472 HTLTCLP
+472 HTLACLP
-479 YVLLALQGPYTGFD
+479 YVLLALQGPYTSFD

-518 LRAALAASMA
+518 LRAALAASLA

>member
-1 MLRPNPYHRHIRG
+1 MAFDHRQLR
-14 RVDYPHHCHSFDPTP
+14 
-29 LLELTQP
+29 LP
-36 IAVSKAIPPPWP
+36 IAP
-48 ALLLTLA
+48 LLLTLA

-62 LWAAVQAGLDPAGW
+62 LWAAVQAGLDAAGW
-76 TALWQDPQTLRAL
+76 TALLNDPQTLPAL

-95 GLLASALSTA
+95 GLLASTLSTA
-105 AAAWLL
+105 VAAWLL
-111 CRTFSALPDATVST
+111 CRIFSPLPGAAVGA
-125 RLARGLAPLLALPHV
+125 RLARGLAPLLALPHA
-140 ALAIGLVALLA
+140 ALAIALVALLA
-151 PGGWL
+151 PSGWL
-156 LRLLSPWATGFSAPP
+156 LRLLSPWATGLSAPP

-179 WGLGLVTVL
+179 WGLGLVLVL

-195 LLWAALA
+195 LLLAALA
-202 QLQRPEVGQHLQQQ
+202 QLQRPEVGQQLQQQ
-216 LRLAQT
+216 LRLAHT

-229 AWWRVAWPQLWPRM
+229 AWWRVAWPQLWPRL

-266 GTPPTLAVLAWQ
+266 GSPPTLAVLAWQ
-278 WLQNADPA
+278 WLQDADPA

-294 AWLLAAAMA
+294 AWLLAAALA
-303 LAAAL
+303 LAASL
-308 AWSSTRSP
+308 AWSLTRSH

-321 QTRGPDALRA
+321 WTRGPA
-331 AAQPSPG
+331 AARSISRFWPRRGNSKHPG
-338 TITTIIIRAATHQPL
+338 TTRPDAPGLTPGRPPL
-353 ALLPGIYLCVGLALG
+353 TLLLCIYLAAGLALAV
-368 LGSLTGSW
+368 GSVSGSW

-381 LPETWSQAAWQSV
+381 LPEAWSLAAWQSV
-394 MASTGTLW
+394 LASSGTLW
-402 VTTGLALASS
+402 ATTGLALASS
-412 LSALLWA
+412 LGALLWA
-419 VAWLELAPHNWHR
+419 VAWLELAPGTWQA
-432 RAQALL
+432 RAQPLL

-472 HTLTCLP
+472 HTLACLP

-493 ARLAQLAATLGRSH
+493 ARLAQLAATLGRGR

-518 LRAALAASMA
+518 LRAALAASLA
-528 VGFAVSVAQYLPTL
+528 LGFAVSVAQYLPTL

-550 TVSTEAVTLASG
+550 TVTTEAVTLAAG

-569 AYAGLQWLL
+569 AYAWLQWLL

-590 RARRL
+590 RARPI